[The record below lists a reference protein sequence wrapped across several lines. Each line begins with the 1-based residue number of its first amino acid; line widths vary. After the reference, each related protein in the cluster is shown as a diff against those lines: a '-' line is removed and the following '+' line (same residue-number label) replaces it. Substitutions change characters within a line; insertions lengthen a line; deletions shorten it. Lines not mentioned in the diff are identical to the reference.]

1 LDNGA
6 RVAAPRAAPRGD
18 HVNPERWQYIKVTL
32 HAALELT
39 GTARAAYV
47 AKITANDPELRLE
60 LESLIAAYAESADS
74 FLNVPAAAMEDISEI
89 DGSDPWVGKRI
100 GPYQLIEQV
109 GSGGMGEVYRAIR
122 VDDEFQKQVAIK
134 LIRVGEDSAFVVQRF
149 RNERQIL
156 ASFEHPNIARL
167 LDGGTTGAGLPY
179 FAMEFIQGEPID
191 VYCDRHKLDTS
202 ARLRLFLQVCSAVQ
216 YAHQRLIIH
225 RDLKPNN
232 ILVDADGIPKLL
244 DFGIAKILQLGERS
258 ENAAHTKSIYRMLTP
273 GYASPEQAGG
283 NPITTSSDV
292 YSLGVILYELLTGRK
307 PHLTGARPTEEPR
320 RPSAVVRRYD
330 GAPGTPADLSALR
343 EGSPRK
349 LARRLRGDL
358 DNIVLMALRVD
369 PLRRYESVEQFAED
383 LRRHLSSRPVIA
395 RKDTLRYRAGK
406 FFVRYAIGVAA
417 TVAVV
422 FALLAALLVTAR
434 ETQIAQ
440 REREREEHRFNDV
453 RKLAHSLIFDINDSV
468 QYVTGSSAARHLIV
482 KTGLQYLDSLSLE
495 ATGDPSL
502 QRELAAAYE
511 RMGDVQGRALEANEG
526 DYSGAAASYRHALTL
541 REAIVHAQPQNSVV
555 RGELVVSYGKL
566 SDLMWS
572 SGKADDAI
580 AYSQDTVANSQILA
594 ALDPQSRNYQLLLA
608 SSLLDNGFKRSK
620 IQNDIARAL
629 GNMRRAIASLQA
641 LQENLPG
648 DQQVG
653 RTLSL
658 AYSRAAEVLS
668 QDPKGYAEALTMEKD
683 ARTLI
688 QSLAAAA
695 PDNADLVHLA
705 AFADHN
711 MSDVLI
717 KMQSLDEAESS
728 ELAALKEFK
737 SLSSAD
743 PKISEYHFDMALSLG
758 NLAKIALL
766 RGQTAEALAD
776 LQQAVS
782 DFGKDSNMSNYYRS
796 VKAVQQK
803 RLAEIYESLATND
816 QRSVVRRIE
825 DWHAAKE
832 WYEKALALYNGL
844 NAASPDV
851 TAAAAQITR
860 KIQVCDKGLAAL
872 NRRA

>member
-1 LDNGA
+1 M
-6 RVAAPRAAPRGD
+6 
-18 HVNPERWQYIKVTL
+18 NPDRWQQIKIALHRALQLDGASRLAYID
-32 HAALELT
+32 EI
-39 GTARAAYV
+39 G
-47 AKITANDPELRLE
+47 ANDPDLRLE
-60 LESLIAAYAESADS
+60 LESLIAAHDESEES
-74 FLNVPAAAMEDISEI
+74 FLNVPAAAIEDISEI

-122 VDDEFQKQVAIK
+122 VDDEYQKQVAIK
-134 LIRVGEDSAFVVQRF
+134 LIRVGQDSAFVVQRF

-191 VYCDRHKLDTS
+191 VYCDRHKMDTS

-232 ILVDADGIPKLL
+232 ILVGTDGTPKLL
-244 DFGIAKILQLGERS
+244 DFGIAKISELGEGS
-258 ENAAHTKSIYRMLTP
+258 GDTAHTKSIYRMLTP

-307 PHLTGARPTEEPR
+307 PHLTGAGPTEEPR

-330 GAPGTPADLSALR
+330 GTPGTPADLTALR

-369 PLRRYESVEQFAED
+369 PLRRYASVEQFAED

-406 FFVRYAIGVAA
+406 FFVRYAAGVAA

-422 FALLAALLVTAR
+422 IALLAALLVTAR

-468 QYVTGSSAARHLIV
+468 QNVRGSSAARHLIV

-495 ATGDPSL
+495 AAGDPSL

-511 RMGDVQGRALEANEG
+511 RLGDVQGRALEANEG

-541 REAIVHAQPQNSVV
+541 REAIVHAQPQNSEV

-572 SGKADDAI
+572 SGKPNDSI

-608 SSLLDNGFKRSK
+608 SSLLDNGFKRFK

-641 LQENLPG
+641 LRENLPG
-648 DQQVG
+648 DPQVG

-688 QSLAAAA
+688 QSLAAGA
-695 PDNADLVHLA
+695 PDNADLMHLA

-728 ELAALKEFK
+728 ELAALREFK

-743 PKISEYHFDMALSLG
+743 PRISEYHFDMALSLG

-776 LQQAVS
+776 LQQAAGN
-782 DFGKDSNMSNYYRS
+782 FGKDSGLSNYYRS
-796 VKAVQQK
+796 VKAAQQQ

-844 NAASPDV
+844 NAVSPDV
-851 TAAAAQITR
+851 SAAAAQITR
-860 KIQVCDKGLAAL
+860 KIQVCDEGLAAL
-872 NRRA
+872 NRRV

>member
-1 LDNGA
+1 M
-6 RVAAPRAAPRGD
+6 
-18 HVNPERWQYIKVTL
+18 NPDRWQQIKIALHRALQLDGASRLAYID
-32 HAALELT
+32 EI
-39 GTARAAYV
+39 G
-47 AKITANDPELRLE
+47 ANDPDLRLE
-60 LESLIAAYAESADS
+60 LESLIAAHDESEES
-74 FLNVPAAAMEDISEI
+74 FLNVPAAAIEDISEI

-122 VDDEFQKQVAIK
+122 VDDEYQKQVAIK
-134 LIRVGEDSAFVVQRF
+134 LIRVGQDSAFVVQRF

-191 VYCDRHKLDTS
+191 VYCDRHKMDTS
-202 ARLRLFLQVCSAVQ
+202 ARLCLFLQVCGAVQ

-232 ILVDADGIPKLL
+232 ILVGTDGTPKLL
-244 DFGIAKILQLGERS
+244 DFGIAKISELGEGS
-258 ENAAHTKSIYRMLTP
+258 GDTAHTKSIYRMLTP

-307 PHLTGARPTEEPR
+307 PHLTGAGPTEEPR

-330 GAPGTPADLSALR
+330 GTPGTPGTPADLTALR

-369 PLRRYESVEQFAED
+369 PLRRYASVEQFAED

-406 FFVRYAIGVAA
+406 FFVRYAAGVAA

-422 FALLAALLVTAR
+422 IALLAALLVTAR

-468 QYVTGSSAARHLIV
+468 QNVRGSSAARHLIV

-495 ATGDPSL
+495 AAGDPSL

-511 RMGDVQGRALEANEG
+511 RLGDVQGRALEANEG

-541 REAIVHAQPQNSVV
+541 REAIVHAQPQNSEV

-572 SGKADDAI
+572 SGKPNDSI

-608 SSLLDNGFKRSK
+608 SSLLDNGFKRFK

-641 LQENLPG
+641 LRENLPG
-648 DQQVG
+648 DPQVG

-688 QSLAAAA
+688 QSLAAGA
-695 PDNADLVHLA
+695 PDNADLMHLA

-728 ELAALKEFK
+728 ELAALREFK

-743 PKISEYHFDMALSLG
+743 PRISEYHFDMALSLG

-776 LQQAVS
+776 LQQAAGN
-782 DFGKDSNMSNYYRS
+782 FGKDSGLSNYYRS
-796 VKAVQQK
+796 VKAAQQQ

-844 NAASPDV
+844 NAVSPDV
-851 TAAAAQITR
+851 SAAAAQITR
-860 KIQVCDKGLAAL
+860 KIQVCDEGLAAL
-872 NRRA
+872 NRRV